1 LEHKSVDP
9 KQSPST
15 EPRPGRVVVV
25 RDESLRD
32 RVDRAVAVVNGP
44 ASVARV
50 PSFLAAM
57 GDLAHRRAD
66 AVVGPLD
73 AVTGMLESTG
83 GALREL
89 APDARLIVTVEA
101 GDREGAQA
109 ALRAGFDAV
118 LIEPYDTNELAK
130 ALHLKQ
136 GGFAPRP
143 TEEADTAEPTEPA
156 RPRAQPHAPRES
168 DRPAPA
174 PAAPLAD
181 GAALGD
187 ADLIDALLGEGA
199 DLRAT
204 LGALIGA
211 QAGIEGVAMLAPGDD
226 TPADHA
232 CVVVRYGDRALG
244 KLTAPPPA
252 TEHDL
257 KPWGA
262 WASRWL
268 AMQDRLAQLHDM
280 ALRDE
285 LTGVWNRRYFNRFL
299 RRIIDRAHEERQQV
313 TLLVFDI
320 DDFKSYNDRFG
331 HAAGDEILLETAR
344 LMNAVVREHDVVARI
359 GGAEFAV
366 IFWDAEEPRQQGS
379 KHPQDVM
386 NCARRFQKAI
396 CAHRFPKLLEDAHGT
411 LTISGGLASYPWDGS
426 TADDLLERADRM
438 AMQSK
443 QQGKNAIT
451 FGPGAARVCEPDLG

>member
-1 LEHKSVDP
+1 MAHEHLESRP
-9 KQSPST
+9 QPAAQ
-15 EPRPGRVVVV
+15 PRPGRVVVV

-32 RVDRAVAVVNGP
+32 RVDRAVAVVNGS

-57 GDLAHRRAD
+57 GDLAHREAD

-89 APDARLIVTVEA
+89 APDARLVVTVEA
-101 GDREGAQA
+101 GEQDAARA

-130 ALHLKQ
+130 ALHLQQ
-136 GGFAPRP
+136 GGFVDPPP
-143 TEEADTAEPTEPA
+143 TDTSPEPQAELTHASITDDPVTPQVTEADAI
-156 RPRAQPHAPRES
+156 
-168 DRPAPA
+168 
-174 PAAPLAD
+174 D
-181 GAALGD
+181 GEDLGD
-187 ADLIDALLGEGA
+187 ADLIDSLLAENTDLRVPLSAMIAAQSGLDGVALL
-199 DLRAT
+199 
-204 LGALIGA
+204 
-211 QAGIEGVAMLAPGDD
+211 
-226 TPADHA
+226 PADA
-232 CVVVRYGDRALG
+232 AVLDGRSSILLRYGDRAFG
-244 KLTAPPPA
+244 RLTADASVP
-252 TEHDL
+252 EHEL
-257 KPWGA
+257 EPWGA

-268 AMQDRLAQLHDM
+268 AMQDRMSQLHDM

-299 RRIIDRAHEERQQV
+299 RRIIERAHGERQQV

-320 DDFKSYNDRFG
+320 DDFKTYNDRYG
-331 HAAGDEILLETAR
+331 HAAGDQILRETAR

-359 GGAEFAV
+359 GGDEFAV
-366 IFWDAEEPRQQGS
+366 IFWDAEEPRREGS

-386 NCARRFQKAI
+386 NCARRFQSAI
-396 CAHRFPKLLEDAHGT
+396 CAHRFPKLLDDAHGT

-426 TADDLLERADRM
+426 TPEELLDRADRM

-451 FGPGAARVCEPDLG
+451 LGSGAALLSEADGE